1 MTFRTQDRSDML
13 WRRENLRPTSSSF
26 QWNVIFLDGQDS
38 VMEFH
43 TAASS
48 SFQVWCGDS
57 KKKWVPIDSTGK
69 LKLRWVWD
77 AKSVVAA
84 VWQDPTLSG
93 ASQDVHSVFK
103 SLKPQP
109 DKVPNLASVL
119 DCVPRKHLHPL
130 LMPVFQLRFPK
141 PRRR

>member
-1 MTFRTQDRSDML
+1 
-13 WRRENLRPTSSSF
+13 
-26 QWNVIFLDGQDS
+26 
-38 VMEFH
+38 MEFH

-69 LKLRWVWD
+69 LKLSDISYPRDGFAWD
-77 AKSVVAA
+77 AKSVVAV

-109 DKVPNLASVL
+109 DKVPNLASRLCPQEAPSSSSHPRVSAP
-119 DCVPRKHLHPL
+119 VPKAAEKVRCLKFGKDEKVRL
-130 LMPVFQLRFPK
+130 FDICIGQG
-141 PRRR
+141 